1 MGVTEDM
8 REVTEKIVSSYQDR
22 ISTVAAII
30 DDTHQIL
37 EDFKTKRDEMSSQ
50 LKETLA
56 KEEHLRKKDF
66 DNTMEGIFS
75 HQDKREKQVRDLLK
89 TFFEEQKE
97 IAQTLKKNLMGGEK
111 VRVDEFK
118 KSLKDIQ
125 VRQKARENEVTVRL
139 REFQK
144 EHKET
149 AESLRSLLNK
159 GEAIRI
165 KDFKKMVKDIR
176 VRQTERAKEVRTR
189 LDEFRKERQDMASHW
204 HNLTVAM
211 AKKRD
216 GSLKGGE
223 GEEKGELTRVS
234 NGVNSEQASFEKIK
248 GGNRDGNS

>member
-8 REVTEKIVSSYQDR
+8 RKVTEKIVSSYQAR

-30 DDTHQIL
+30 DDAHQIL

-66 DNTMEGIFS
+66 DNTIEGIFS
-75 HQDKREKQVRDLLK
+75 YQDEEEKQVRDLLK

-111 VRVDEFK
+111 VKIDEFK

-139 REFQK
+139 KEFQK
-144 EHKET
+144 EHKEM
-149 AESLRSLLNK
+149 AEALRSLLNK
-159 GEAIRI
+159 GEAIHI

-176 VRQTERAKEVRTR
+176 VRQTEREEGVRKR
-189 LDEFRKERQDMASHW
+189 LDEFRKERRDMASHW

-211 AKKRD
+211 DKKKA
-216 GSLKGGE
+216 GSMKGGE
-223 GEEKGELTRVS
+223 GEEKGELAR
-234 NGVNSEQASFEKIK
+234 ASK
-248 GGNRDGNS
+248 